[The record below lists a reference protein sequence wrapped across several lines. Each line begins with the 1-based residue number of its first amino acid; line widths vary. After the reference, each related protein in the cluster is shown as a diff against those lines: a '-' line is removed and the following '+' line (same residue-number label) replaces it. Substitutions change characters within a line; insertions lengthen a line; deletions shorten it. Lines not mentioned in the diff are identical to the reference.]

1 MGFNEYQGFTTNG
14 IFDIEVDLKNVLNVG
29 GGGVILQLGND
40 KLLKVE
46 KINVDDAKKWNKNR
60 EKRKLDGTSTGITDE
75 TELHFG
81 EELLL
86 NGFEFASTKKTIN
99 QLNSKGKSNL
109 TPMILNPLKCHL
121 LEINNQWFITTGKL
135 NRL

>member
-1 MGFNEYQGFTTNG
+1 MGFNEYQNSTANG
-14 IFDIEVDLKNVLNVG
+14 IYDINIDMTNVLNVG

-40 KLLKVE
+40 KVLKVE
-46 KINVDDAKKWNKNR
+46 KINIDDAKKWNKNR
-60 EKRKLDGTSTGITDE
+60 EKRKLGRTNGYGN

-99 QLNSKGKSNL
+99 IIDAKGKSNL
-109 TPMILNPLKCHL
+109 IPMILDPLKCHL

>member
-1 MGFNEYQGFTTNG
+1 MAQNEYQGFTTSG
-14 IFDIEVDLKNVLNVG
+14 IFDIKIDLTNVLNVG

-46 KINVDDAKKWNKNR
+46 KINIDDAKKWNKNR
-60 EKRKLDGTSTGITDE
+60 EKRKFDGTIDSLDRTQ
-75 TELHFG
+75 LHLG

-99 QLNSKGKSNL
+99 NLDAKGKSNL
-109 TPMILNPLKCHL
+109 IPMILNPLKCHL
-121 LEINNQWFITTGKL
+121 LEINSQWFITTGKL

>member
-1 MGFNEYQGFTTNG
+1 MGSNEYEGFTFTG
-14 IFDIEVDLKNVLNVG
+14 LFDINIDLTNVLNVG
-29 GGGVILQLGND
+29 GGGVILQLAND

-46 KINVDDAKKWNKNR
+46 KINIDDAKNWNKNR
-60 EKRKLDGTSTGITDE
+60 EKRKLDGTPGGNWDE

-99 QLNSKGKSNL
+99 NLDAKGKSNL
-109 TPMILNPLKCHL
+109 IPMILDPLKCHL
-121 LEINNQWFITTGKL
+121 LEINNQRFITTGK
-135 NRL
+135 

>member
-1 MGFNEYQGFTTNG
+1 MGHNEYEGFSTNG
-14 IFDIEVDLKNVLNVG
+14 IFYIDINLTNVLNVG

-60 EKRKLDGTSTGITDE
+60 EKRKLDRTNGYGN

-86 NGFEFASTKKTIN
+86 NGFEFASSKKTIDKLDAN
-99 QLNSKGKSNL
+99 GNSNL
-109 TPMILNPLKCHL
+109 IPMILDPLKCHL
-121 LEINNQWFITTGKL
+121 LKINNQWFITTGK
-135 NRL
+135 